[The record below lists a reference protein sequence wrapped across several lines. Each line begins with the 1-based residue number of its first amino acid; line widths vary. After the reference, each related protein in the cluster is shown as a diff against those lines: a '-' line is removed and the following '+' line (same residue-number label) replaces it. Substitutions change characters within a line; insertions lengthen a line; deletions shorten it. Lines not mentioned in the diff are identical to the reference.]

1 MEAQRLRI
9 QEDLLARQEALRY
22 RQAAS
27 NNPTAL
33 HQQYYAS
40 QPQYRPGY
48 GTYGSPRGGRR
59 GGAGIGL
66 PLLGGLAG
74 GLLLGEAL
82 GDFGGGGFGGDFGG
96 GFGGF

>member
-1 MEAQRLRI
+1 MELQSQRI
-9 QEDLLARQEALRY
+9 QENLLARQEALRY
-22 RQAAS
+22 RQ
-27 NNPTAL
+27 
-33 HQQYYAS
+33 QYYAS
-40 QPQYRPGY
+40 QPQPQYNSGY
-48 GTYGSPRGGRR
+48 GTYAPPRGGRR

-82 GDFGGGGFGGDFGG
+82 GDFGGGFGDFGG